1 MTSKSSIVNT
11 KIGLILHQ
19 LITQETF
26 QIIYDPQR
34 FENLLK
40 DHAPGMKS
48 EVYLLVNS
56 VKEEIPQQVKKL
68 LPMLPKEQLIN
79 QLSHSLSSSLLI
91 QKEASDWIIQT
102 WYSILDGSEK
112 QEEKKE
118 EKKVLISSSY
128 EEYPQFFFTK
138 NNAIISFFQN
148 EISCMNTLMDRLL
161 WIHSFQDEI
170 IKKVSVNEEF
180 CLVTTNKNVICID
193 VINGNVH
200 SSKSILALKT
210 IPKQT
215 NNDKIPIKSKESAIN
230 EAVMTVDYSDNN
242 IKLFNSN
249 NDVLLITDRAAYK
262 VDHEGSI
269 VKKLDFEKQVK
280 FLSVK
285 DDFIVYSDT
294 KRDLYVIKKIG
305 QNVPSCWMQSFP
317 YQKLIKN
324 PIILENN
331 IILLCVNKL
340 NDLIVMCLTKRTG
353 EIDWVNNFSFGVNDY
368 GISNGILLLFS
379 SSHLIKI
386 NCIDGKYNIYDFKVE
401 GYEKAVLCNN
411 NIIYFIKPNLLSVY
425 SIDNEF
431 IYDIIGYRYN
441 LKNNEPFVFEK
452 SIIFSMEDNKIICY
466 LLHYHERWQI
476 QTEGILFQGITQY
489 DDVLFFITDMGY
501 LYSISQRS
509 GKINWSYST
518 YGIPYSKPIVSKTHL
533 FVITTV
539 KNDSEKSNRKEKFKL
554 LCLDKNSG
562 VLSWSANIDNNEQS
576 KVVLE

>member
-317 YQKLIKN
+317 YQKLIK
-324 PIILENN
+324 
-331 IILLCVNKL
+331 KS
-340 NDLIVMCLTKRTG
+340 TSSY
-353 EIDWVNNFSFGVNDY
+353 WV
-368 GISNGILLLFS
+368 
-379 SSHLIKI
+379 
-386 NCIDGKYNIYDFKVE
+386 
-401 GYEKAVLCNN
+401 
-411 NIIYFIKPNLLSVY
+411 
-425 SIDNEF
+425 
-431 IYDIIGYRYN
+431 
-441 LKNNEPFVFEK
+441 
-452 SIIFSMEDNKIICY
+452 
-466 LLHYHERWQI
+466 
-476 QTEGILFQGITQY
+476 
-489 DDVLFFITDMGY
+489 
-501 LYSISQRS
+501 
-509 GKINWSYST
+509 
-518 YGIPYSKPIVSKTHL
+518 IP
-533 FVITTV
+533 
-539 KNDSEKSNRKEKFKL
+539 
-554 LCLDKNSG
+554 
-562 VLSWSANIDNNEQS
+562 
-576 KVVLE
+576 